1 MEGEREDPWLLR
13 RSSTPSSVEEEQ
25 EYNREM
31 QNVPTCFEQD
41 ARTCYWLNTEKRWYA
56 RKRES
61 NYVKILLITLRLTL
75 INA

>member
-56 RKRES
+56 LCTRKGINLCKNPT
-61 NYVKILLITLRLTL
+61 NYFKTYF
-75 INA
+75 N